1 MIIKRGALFI
11 TIALLMLFPWHV
23 FGASSKNLAKKKN
36 PVVSKE
42 VTQKKS
48 ASAKIRAH
56 KNSKQSLTAQKKRT
70 KKSAR
75 KRYSRQVAHE
85 NPVNTPQDAPL

>member
-11 TIALLMLFPWHV
+11 TIALLMLFPGHV
-23 FGASSKNLAKKKN
+23 FGASSKNLVKKKN

-48 ASAKIRAH
+48 ASTKIRAH
-56 KNSKQSLTAQKKRT
+56 KNSKQSLTAH
-70 KKSAR
+70 KSR
-75 KRYSRQVAHE
+75 SKQRGS
-85 NPVNTPQDAPL
+85 

>member
-1 MIIKRGALFI
+1 MIIKRGSLFI

-23 FGASSKNLAKKKN
+23 FGASSKNLAKKKT

-48 ASAKIRAH
+48 PSSKIKAQ
-56 KNSKQSLTAQKKRT
+56 KNSKQAVTAQKKQS
-70 KKSAR
+70 KQSAR
-75 KRYSRQVAHE
+75 KRHSKQVAHE
-85 NPVNTPQDAPL
+85 NPVIRQDAPL